1 MDYLKYFKN
10 DRYQKSKNDCWT
22 LLQDIYRDEEGIEL
36 PDIPIFEDEKSFVR
50 GNIKH
55 KKVDKAH
62 KGVAVHVSTPKYEHI
77 GYALNDKEYIHKTIN
92 QGVKI
97 SPIPKN
103 ADLYEVIN
111 D

>member
-1 MDYLKYFKN
+1 MNYLKYFKN
-10 DRYQKSKNDCWT
+10 DKYSKNNNDCWT
-22 LLQDIYRDEEGIEL
+22 LIQDIYKDEHGIIL
-36 PDIPIFEDEKSFVR
+36 PDIPILEDEESFVR

-55 KKVDKAH
+55 KKVEKAH

-77 GYALNDKEYIHKTIN
+77 GYALNEKEYIHKTIN